1 MVICT
6 LFLPDSPNCK
16 NIVILD
22 FVELC
27 SLAFVPLLDDIV
39 GNSFD
44 YLDIGTKKTK
54 ELYYYYI
61 LQEILPYKKQ
71 GLKIIII
78 NSCMLQNNF
87 RYKDNGYNYTY
98 AVLDDDLKISDR
110 KLSDVLNGFWRL
122 LSKNSSYN
130 TIRNKEIDNRDLNKI
145 IKELIGEAHFV
156 QTEIKL
162 EYITDINNKFNRRR
176 KIPQYL
182 KEEIAQV
189 LRNYNLII

>member
-1 MVICT
+1 MGI
-6 LFLPDSPNCK
+6 K
-16 NIVILD
+16 NLVILD

-39 GNSFD
+39 GNSFEFI
-44 YLDIGTKKTK
+44 DIGTKKTK
-54 ELYYYYI
+54 ELFYYYI
-61 LQEILPYKKQ
+61 KQEILPYKKQ

-78 NSCMLQNNF
+78 NSCKLQHNF
-87 RYKDNGYNYTY
+87 HYKENGYNYTY
-98 AVLDDDLKISDR
+98 VVVDDDLKISDR
-110 KLSDVLNGFWRL
+110 KLSDVLNGFWGL

-130 TIRNKEIDNRDLNKI
+130 TIRNKEIDNIDLTMI
-145 IKELIGEAHFV
+145 INELIGEAHFV

-162 EYITDINNKFNRRR
+162 EYITDLNNTFNRRK

-182 KEEIAQV
+182 KEEISQV

>member
-1 MVICT
+1 MGIR
-6 LFLPDSPNCK
+6 
-16 NIVILD
+16 NIVVLD

-39 GNSFD
+39 GNTFI
-44 YLDIGTKKTK
+44 YLDIGTKKVK

-61 LQEILPYKKQ
+61 IQEILSYKQQ
-71 GLKIIII
+71 GFQIIII
-78 NSCMLQNNF
+78 NSCKLQNNF
-87 RYKDNGYNYTY
+87 RYVDNGYNYTY
-98 AVLDDDLKISDR
+98 SVLDDDLKIDDR
-110 KLSDVLNGFWRL
+110 KLSDVLNGFWEL

-130 TIRNKEIDNRDLNKI
+130 TIRNKELDNRDLNKI
-145 IKELIGEAHFV
+145 INELIGEAHFV

-162 EYITDINNKFNRRR
+162 EYITDINNTFNRRR

-182 KEEIAQV
+182 REEIAQV

>member
-1 MVICT
+1 MGI
-6 LFLPDSPNCK
+6 K
-16 NIVILD
+16 NLVILD

-39 GNSFD
+39 GNSFEFI
-44 YLDIGTKKTK
+44 DIGTKKTK
-54 ELYYYYI
+54 ELFYYYI
-61 LQEILPYKKQ
+61 KQEILPYKKQ

-78 NSCMLQNNF
+78 NSCKLQHNF
-87 RYKDNGYNYTY
+87 RYKDNGYNYTCG
-98 AVLDDDLKISDR
+98 VLYDDLKISDM
-110 KLSDVLNGFWRL
+110 KLSDVLNGFWGL

-130 TIRNKEIDNRDLNKI
+130 TIRNKEIDNIDLTMI
-145 IKELIGEAHFV
+145 INELIGEAHFV

-162 EYITDINNKFNRRR
+162 EYITDLNNTFNRRK

-182 KEEIAQV
+182 KEEISQV